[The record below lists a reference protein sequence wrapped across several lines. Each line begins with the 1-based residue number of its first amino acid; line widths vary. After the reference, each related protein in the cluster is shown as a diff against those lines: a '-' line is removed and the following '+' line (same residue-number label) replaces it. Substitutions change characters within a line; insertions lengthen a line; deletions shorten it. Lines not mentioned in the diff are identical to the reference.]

1 MKKILV
7 ILIILF
13 ACLGMYCEEYL
24 DLNFF
29 IEPKFDPVEVIET
42 TINGLIDDGQLDDV
56 VMRLGDLKKIKE
68 ALARELEGTY
78 QKRVDYDEAKKEKE
92 KDEE

>member
-1 MKKILV
+1 MICDHIEAKSRS
-7 ILIILF
+7 LF
-13 ACLGMYCEEYL
+13 QAG
-24 DLNFF
+24 
-29 IEPKFDPVEVIET
+29 KFDPVEVIES

-92 KDEE
+92 DE